1 MKRFDMLK
9 KSVCVLLASLFL
21 LSGSCITAPAAEASL
36 ASKQQEAALI
46 EQRIKEAENKLA
58 ELGERSKDTQEYLDT
73 LTEKISYLNQQ
84 YDMVSSEAEED
95 KKQIETLK
103 KTYSDNEAQI
113 ADIKE
118 QIVSLTAQ
126 SEKARQQFN
135 SSYAAYAKRMRAIYI
150 SGETNVLAFLL
161 TSNDISQLLTRL
173 EMIKRVSAQD
183 GNLLSDID
191 DEISTI
197 QYSQQEISDR
207 QTELEANQQKLSETQ
222 KTLEAAVPELEEKQ
236 KSLAEK
242 KAELDK
248 ERSSANTLLASL
260 NKQTGNYT
268 EYLEDNKKAMEQID
282 SEIADAEKKYDTPT
296 TTTTTKKETT
306 TKSSSGGTT
315 APATTKSEQ
324 TESKYISLT
333 YPVPSQTK
341 ITCGFYGYTGHS
353 GADFSC
359 PTGSKVVAAESGT
372 VIISADLYD
381 DYGNYRSYGRYIVI
395 KHDKTTS
402 SGSAVYTLY
411 AHNSQRLVSAGQHV
425 EKGQQIA
432 KSGSTGNSTGPHCHF
447 EVRTPSSSYSDCKNP
462 ANYLP

>member
-21 LSGSCITAPAAEASL
+21 LSGSCITVPAADSSL
-36 ASKQQEAALI
+36 SSKQQEAALI
-46 EQRIKEAENKLA
+46 EQRIKETESKLA
-58 ELGERSKDTQEYLDT
+58 ELGEKSKDTQEYLDT

-84 YDMVSSEAEED
+84 YDMVSSEVETD

-126 SEKARQQFN
+126 SEKARQQFDDN
-135 SSYAAYAKRMRAIYI
+135 YAAYAKRMRAIYI
-150 SGETNVLAFLL
+150 SGETNVLALLL
-161 TSNDISQLLTRL
+161 TSDDISQLLTRL

-207 QTELEANQQKLSETQ
+207 QTELESNQQKLAETQ
-222 KTLEAAVPELEEKQ
+222 KTLEAAVPQLEEKQ
-236 KSLAEK
+236 KELTEK

-282 SEIADAEKKYDTPT
+282 AEIANAEKKYDTPT
-296 TTTTTKKETT
+296 TTTTTAKKETT
-306 TKSSSGGTT
+306 TKNNSDATTT
-315 APATTKSEQ
+315 AKNNES
-324 TESKYISLT
+324 ESKYISLT
-333 YPVPSQTK
+333 FPVPSQTK
-341 ITCGFYGYTGHS
+341 ITCGFYGYSGHS

-381 DYGNYRSYGRYIVI
+381 SNGNYRSYGRYIVI

-402 SGSAVYTLY
+402 SGAAVYTLY
-411 AHNSQRLVSAGQHV
+411 AHNSERLVSAGQYV

>member
-21 LSGSCITAPAAEASL
+21 LSGSCISAPAADSSA

-58 ELGERSKDTQEYLDT
+58 ELGAKSKDTQEYLDT
-73 LTEKISYLNQQ
+73 LTEKVSYLNQQ
-84 YDMVSSEAEED
+84 YDIVSSEAETD

-103 KTYSDNEAQI
+103 KTYADNEAQI

-126 SEKARQQFN
+126 SEKARQEFN
-135 SSYAAYAKRMRAIYI
+135 DNYAAYAKRMRAIYI

-173 EMIKRVSAQD
+173 EMIKRVSKQD

-207 QTELEANQQKLSETQ
+207 QTELEANQLELSETQ
-222 KTLEAAVPELEEKQ
+222 KALEEKVPELEEKQ
-236 KSLAEK
+236 KSLADK

-248 ERSSANTLLASL
+248 ERNQANTLLASL

-282 SEIADAEKKYDTPT
+282 AAIADAEKKYDTPT
-296 TTTTTKKETT
+296 TTKKETT
-306 TKSSSGGTT
+306 KKNNSGGTT
-315 APATTKSEQ
+315 APTATATKNNQNEG
-324 TESKYISLT
+324 KYISLT
-333 YPVPSQTK
+333 YPVPSQTR
-341 ITCGFYGYTGHS
+341 ITCGFHGYTGHS

-381 DYGNYRSYGRYIVI
+381 DNGNYRSYGRYIVI
-395 KHDKTTS
+395 KQDKTTS
-402 SGSAVYTLY
+402 SGAAVYTLY
-411 AHNSQRLVSAGQHV
+411 AHNSERLVSAGQHV

>member
-21 LSGSCITAPAAEASL
+21 LSGSCISVPAADSSA

-58 ELGERSKDTQEYLDT
+58 ELGTKSKDTQEYLDT
-73 LTEKISYLNQQ
+73 LTQKISYLNQQ
-84 YDMVSSEAEED
+84 YDMVSSEAETD

-103 KTYSDNEAQI
+103 KTYSDNETQI
-113 ADIKE
+113 ANIKE
-118 QIVSLTAQ
+118 QIVMLSAQ
-126 SEKARQQFN
+126 MNDARAQFDDN
-135 SSYAAYAKRMRAIYI
+135 YEVYAKRMRAIYI
-150 SGETNVLAFLL
+150 SGETNTLAFLL

-173 EMIKRVSAQD
+173 EMIKRISRQD
-183 GNLLSDID
+183 GNLLSAID

-197 QYSQQEISDR
+197 QYSQQEITDK
-207 QTELEANQQKLSETQ
+207 QAELEDNQLKLSETQ
-222 KTLEAAVPELEEKQ
+222 KTLEEKVPELEEKQ
-236 KSLAEK
+236 KSLADK

-248 ERSSANTLLASL
+248 ERNQANNLLASL

-282 SEIADAEKKYDTPT
+282 AEIAEAEKRYDPPT
-296 TTTTTKKETT
+296 TTTAAPTTTKKNNSGGGASTT
-306 TKSSSGGTT
+306 TTQQNQSGNN
-315 APATTKSEQ
+315 
-324 TESKYISLT
+324 YISLT
-333 YPVPSQTK
+333 YPVPYQRN
-341 ITCGFYGYTGHS
+341 ITCPFHGYSGHS

-372 VIISADLYD
+372 VIISTDLYD
-381 DYGNYRSYGRYIVI
+381 GNGNYRSYGRYIVI
-395 KHDKTTS
+395 KHDKKTS
-402 SGSAVYTLY
+402 SGAAVYTLY
-411 AHNSQRLVSAGQHV
+411 AHNSERLVSAGQHV

-462 ANYLP
+462 ALYLP